1 MIRFYEN
8 IPQSKFSIMI
18 SLYRA
23 FAEDSRER
31 LYEMNNRAYS
41 TPYSFIQELKF
52 QLKSLKTVTDGVT
65 KDHFYA

>member
-1 MIRFYEN
+1 MIKFYDS

-23 FAEDSRER
+23 FAEDSRGR
-31 LYEMNNRAYS
+31 LYEMKSRAYS
-41 TPYSFIQELKF
+41 TPFSFIQNLDYEL
-52 QLKSLKTVTDGVT
+52 SLLEELAIGVT

>member
-1 MIRFYEN
+1 MIKFYES

-18 SLYRA
+18 TLYRA

-31 LYEMNNRAYS
+31 LFEMNSRAHS
-41 TPYSFIQELKF
+41 TPYAFIQDLKFELKT
-52 QLKSLKTVTDGVT
+52 LTKMTEGVT

>member
-1 MIRFYEN
+1 MIKFYEN

-23 FAEDSRER
+23 FADDSRER

-41 TPYSFIQELKF
+41 TPYSFVQNLKQELS
-52 QLKSLKTVTDGVT
+52 SLKEMTEGVT
-65 KDHFYA
+65 EDHFYA